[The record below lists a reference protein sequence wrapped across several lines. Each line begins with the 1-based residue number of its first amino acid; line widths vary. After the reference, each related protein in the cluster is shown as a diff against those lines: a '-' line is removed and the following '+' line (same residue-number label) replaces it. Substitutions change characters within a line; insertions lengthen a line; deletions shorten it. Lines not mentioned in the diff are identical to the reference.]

1 MPALD
6 HPANAEGLPRIV
18 LAFLGT
24 LQGAGGDT
32 VLPPTCLVKPLEL
45 ERGPYLCE
53 LIQVSKWH

>member
-6 HPANAEGLPRIV
+6 HSANTEGLPRIV

-24 LQGAGGDT
+24 LTRRQVGYS
-32 VLPPTCLVKPLEL
+32 PPTCPLEL

-53 LIQVSKWH
+53 LTQVSK